1 MFLFLLTPGLSVG
14 FSIRS
19 SARFSGSSLLALESS
34 SYRACPA
41 VFTRPNRTARR
52 GFSSESGLHADPY
65 AVLLLLHLLPW
76 RSDAQ
81 VIASLQGWKRGAS
94 TLRSIRDRSQP
105 ALAPPRTPVPSA
117 HMSPGTQRGLSSC
130 LLSPPTRGSLRPRTS
145 SLPIFTSPN
154 PYTFEASPHVSPT
167 RVGSLPARAHRVSW
181 PPTALAA
188 LLSNSKAAS
197 PRLSRRGRR
206 AGGIACP
213 APWPALGP

>member
-1 MFLFLLTPGLSVG
+1 MRWNPPPTVL
-14 FSIRS
+14 
-19 SARFSGSSLLALESS
+19 AQQSSLVPTELPDEAFPPSLVSMPIHMPSFSS
-34 SYRACPA
+34 STCFRGEVMLKSSRHFRAGREEP
-41 VFTRPNRTARR
+41 RR
-52 GFSSESGLHADPY
+52 CA
-65 AVLLLLHLLPW
+65 
-76 RSDAQ
+76 
-81 VIASLQGWKRGAS
+81 
-94 TLRSIRDRSQP
+94 SIRDRSQP

-130 LLSPPTRGSLRPRTS
+130 LLSPPTRGSLRPRTF

-154 PYTFEASPHVSPT
+154 PYSFEGSPHVSPT
-167 RVGSLPARAHRVSW
+167 RVGSLPARAHRASW

-206 AGGIACP
+206 AGEIACP